1 MVKMKAK
8 RLDTQGVEMKEEVEG
23 FQGDVVVECL
33 SIISNA
39 MEILRTKCHEIP
51 KEWILNDVKAIIE
64 QVEGEDWND
73 KLDL

>member
-1 MVKMKAK
+1 MVKIKAK

-23 FQGDVVVECL
+23 FQGDVTVECL
-33 SIISNA
+33 SIISNT

-51 KEWILNDVKAIIE
+51 KELILNDVKAIIE
-64 QVEGEDWND
+64 QVEEEDWND